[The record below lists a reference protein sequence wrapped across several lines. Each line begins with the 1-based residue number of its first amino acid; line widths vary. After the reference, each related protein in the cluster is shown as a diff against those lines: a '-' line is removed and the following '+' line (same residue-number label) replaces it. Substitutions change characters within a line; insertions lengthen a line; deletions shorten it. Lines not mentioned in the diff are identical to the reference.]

1 MSVPMPPATE
11 PPAATPNHHAG
22 HPGFSGISGVVAAC
36 SMLVGR
42 GPTARLA
49 ADLVHLEA
57 GDRLVDVGCGPGAA
71 ARQAARR
78 GASVVGVEPAAVML
92 AVARRTTRP
101 ASSITW
107 LEGTA
112 EALPVADDAATVIWS
127 LAAVHHWSDVEA
139 GLAEAARVLRPGG
152 RLVVI
157 ERRVRPGATGHA
169 SHGWTDEQAEA
180 FAALCRKA
188 AFVDEAVARHQL
200 RRRSVISV
208 QATR

>member
-1 MSVPMPPATE
+1 MTDATSQL
-11 PPAATPNHHAG
+11 PNHHAD
-22 HPGFSGISGVVAAC
+22 HPGFSGIGGVVAAA

-49 ADLVHLEA
+49 ADLVRLEA

-71 ARQAARR
+71 ARQAARQ
-78 GASVVGVEPAAVML
+78 GVSVVGVEPAAVMR

-101 ASSITW
+101 TSSITW

-112 EALPVADDAATVIWS
+112 EALPVADDAATVVWS

-169 SHGWTDEQAEA
+169 SHGWTDEQAGA

-188 AFVDEAVARHQL
+188 AFVDEAVVRHQL
-200 RRRSVISV
+200 RRRSVLSV